1 MRLRMIFVV
10 MTERR
15 CKVMQYRSYIRFG
28 HERVVIFLHRFHE
41 PLSHTMTLRATHRC
55 RTGFQIQLFVLRRW
69 VNPE

>member
-1 MRLRMIFVV
+1 
-10 MTERR
+10 
-15 CKVMQYRSYIRFG
+15 MQYRSYIRFG